1 MSIDR
6 NQRRL
11 LAKES
16 SKQPRTLRQVPK
28 DQWPEIRASNL
39 TEVWRSRGF
48 LVQVYSEAGGYQRMS
63 VCRALH
69 NGDSWVDQINWDE
82 LMQLKRELGRGD
94 HDALE
99 VFPADADIVN
109 VANMRHLFFP
119 PEPVGFKWR
128 ARP

>member
-1 MSIDR
+1 MSTDR

-11 LAKES
+11 LVKENA
-16 SKQPRTLRQVPK
+16 KQPKTLRQVPK

-39 TEVWRSRGF
+39 AEVWRSSGF
-48 LVQVYSEAGGYQRMS
+48 LVQVYCEAGDYERMS

-69 NGDSWVDQINWDE
+69 NGDSWVDQITWDE

-94 HDALE
+94 RDALE

-119 PEPVGFKWR
+119 PEPVAFKWR